1 MNDYLNSSQ
10 KHAAKEIFQ
19 NIKVYLEDVI
29 NDEDA
34 NESIYTEAE
43 RIIELI
49 DAEDW
54 LMAASTLA
62 EAWYDDFRESDGE
75 ARAPKEVYDSLVQYM
90 SFLEAVGEEDDTYGT
105 IIDDINFNLDEIE

>member
-1 MNDYLNSSQ
+1 MNDHLNSSQ

-19 NIKVYLEDVI
+19 KIKVYLEGVM

-34 NESIYTEAE
+34 YENIYTEAE
-43 RIIELI
+43 RIIERI

-62 EAWYDDFRESDGE
+62 EAWCEDFRDSDGE
-75 ARAPKEVYDSLVQYM
+75 AQVPKAVYDSLVQYM
-90 SFLEAVGEEDDTYGT
+90 GFLEAIDEEDDTYGA
-105 IIDDINFNLDEIE
+105 IIDDINFNLEEME

>member
-19 NIKVYLEDVI
+19 KIKVYLEDVI

-62 EAWYDDFRESDGE
+62 EAWYDDFRDSDGE
-75 ARAPKEVYDSLVQYM
+75 ARVPKEVYDSLVQYM
-90 SFLEAVGEEDDTYGT
+90 SFLEAVGDDDDTYGT